1 MASYSAENPVRIGII
16 GAGGIV
22 KQRHLPALK
31 AMPEVKITAV
41 ANTTVKS
48 SEAFCAEHAPDAKVF
63 ERWEDLAC
71 DECVDVV
78 WIGATPWLHC
88 PATVLALGNGKHV
101 FTQARMARDLAEAGQ
116 MWEASLRYPE
126 LVTAICPAPQGMAG
140 GELVKQLLNEGAIG
154 AVHQV
159 MLHSFNNGWFDPEK
173 PAHWRQR
180 VDVSGL
186 QVLTLGIYVEVLHRW
201 LGDITEVQ
209 AASGLMFPQRGSY
222 TVEVPD
228 YLNVL
233 CKFRNG
239 AQGTMM
245 FSGVASHPPEDQ
257 VTIFGTE
264 GTLIY
269 NFVTDT
275 VQLGKRGGA
284 LEVAP
289 IPDELRRTWTVERDF
304 INAVLDPEAPRP
316 KPDFVEG
323 MRYMRVVQA
332 IAVAEDSGERQAVC

>member
-1 MASYSAENPVRIGII
+1 MAYTPETPLRIGII

-31 AMPEVKITAV
+31 AMPEVRITAV
-41 ANTTVKS
+41 ANTSLKS
-48 SEAFCAEHAPDAKVF
+48 SEAFIAEHAPGAKAF

-71 DECVDVV
+71 SKDVDVV
-78 WIGATPWLHC
+78 WIGATPWLHAD
-88 PATVLALGNGKHV
+88 ATILSLDNGKHV
-101 FTQARMARDLAEAGQ
+101 FCQARMARDLSEAGR

-140 GELVKQLLNEGAIG
+140 GELVKKLLAENAIG
-154 AVHQV
+154 KVHQV
-159 MLHSFNNGWFDPEK
+159 VLNSFSDAWLDPAK

-180 VDVSGL
+180 VDISGL

-209 AASGLMFPQRGSY
+209 ADTGVAIAQRGNY

-228 YLNVL
+228 YVHLL
-233 CKFRNG
+233 CRFRNG
-239 AQGTMM
+239 AHGVLM
-245 FSGVASHPPEDQ
+245 FSGVASHPPGDQ
-257 VTIFGTE
+257 VTLFGSE

-269 NFVTDT
+269 DFANDLVK
-275 VQLGKRGGA
+275 LGKRGGA
-284 LEVAP
+284 LEV
-289 IPDELRRTWTVERDF
+289 IPVPDDLRRTWTVEQDF
-304 INAVLDPEAPRP
+304 IRAVVDPTAPRP
-316 KPDFVEG
+316 KPDFIEG

-332 IAVAEDSGERQAVC
+332 VAQAEDSGERQQVC